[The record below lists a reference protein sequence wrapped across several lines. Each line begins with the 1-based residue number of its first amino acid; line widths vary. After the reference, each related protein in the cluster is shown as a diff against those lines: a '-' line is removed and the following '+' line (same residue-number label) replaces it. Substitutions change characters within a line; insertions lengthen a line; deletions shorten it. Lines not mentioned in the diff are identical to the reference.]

1 MPPLFCNVQEYK
13 AVEKRLEELERAN
26 YLLDDSALE
35 MLARLSAAE
44 GLKAL
49 QEFEARMVAADARC
63 PSLTLAGLVRDM
75 LYIKTQLAELA
86 TDGVNPGL
94 LDCIAKLST
103 VEALEALQDLAELA
117 YWLRWMRRIEEG
129 MANMPPQRSRT
140 E

>member
-1 MPPLFCNVQEYK
+1 MPPLFRNVQEYK

-35 MLARLSAAE
+35 MLARLSPAE

-75 LYIKTQLAELA
+75 L
-86 TDGVNPGL
+86 
-94 LDCIAKLST
+94 
-103 VEALEALQDLAELA
+103 
-117 YWLRWMRRIEEG
+117 
-129 MANMPPQRSRT
+129 
-140 E
+140 

>member
-35 MLARLSAAE
+35 MLARLSPAE

-49 QEFEARMVAADARC
+49 QEFEARMVAADACC
-63 PSLTLAGLVRDM
+63 PSSTLAGLVRDM
-75 LYIKTQLAELA
+75 LDIKTQLAELA
-86 TDGVNPGL
+86 TDGVNPRF

-103 VEALEALQDLAELA
+103 VEALEALQELAEA
-117 YWLRWMRRIEEG
+117 AFWLRWQRRIEEG
-129 MANMPPQRSRT
+129 MANMPSQRFWT

>member
-75 LYIKTQLAELA
+75 LYIKSQLAELA

-117 YWLRWMRRIEEG
+117 YWLRWLRRIEEG
-129 MANMPPQRSRT
+129 MANMPPQRFWT

>member
-49 QEFEARMVAADARC
+49 QEFEARMAASGGVGRRWPRFSLSRVARE
-63 PSLTLAGLVRDM
+63 TFH
-75 LYIKTQLAELA
+75 
-86 TDGVNPGL
+86 
-94 LDCIAKLST
+94 
-103 VEALEALQDLAELA
+103 
-117 YWLRWMRRIEEG
+117 
-129 MANMPPQRSRT
+129 
-140 E
+140 